1 MNKELIKG
9 LLKIAGETAIALFI
23 GLLGIIAI
31 AGILGVIYN
40 LINGGLA
47 G

>member
-9 LLKIAGETAIALFI
+9 LLKIAGQTAVTLFI
-23 GLLGIIAI
+23 GLLGITVIV
-31 AGILGVIYN
+31 GILGVIYN
-40 LINGGLA
+40 LINDGLA

>member
-9 LLKIAGETAIALFI
+9 LLKIAGQTAVTLFI
-23 GLLGIIAI
+23 GLLGITAI

-40 LINGGLA
+40 LINDGLA